1 MELATTFRGLN
12 PMECGTATRAL
23 ERSSARL
30 DRLLDKPT
38 LLKVVVDGSPPEY
51 RVMLSMGM
59 RGTDLT
65 SEDAGHD
72 LANVVA
78 SAAPSRPKDGISSRF
93 STRFNPAPIPTEIAL
108 GTDFLAMLQP
118 NTAIKRA
125 PFSRVPNASRATVV
139 AAG

>member
-23 ERSSARL
+23 ERNSSRL

-38 LLKVVVDGSPPEY
+38 TLKVVVDGGQPEY

-59 RGTDLT
+59 RGADLT

-72 LANVVA
+72 LANVIA
-78 SAAPSRPKDGISSRF
+78 SACERLRVQMV
-93 STRFNPAPIPTEIAL
+93 R
-108 GTDFLAMLQP
+108 
-118 NTAIKRA
+118 KRHRGE
-125 PFSRVPNASRATVV
+125 SQRRRASKEQ
-139 AAG
+139 